1 MGNSLRVDEAVSRIS
16 TKVGSDSDGTPS
28 TESHLSQKVAKAA
41 ARELEP
47 ASQVVAHASLESR
60 SPIALD
66 VLDAMKDDG
75 DLVIA
80 GTCFS
85 PVDGHDG
92 VMQLACGRCPARWP

>member
-1 MGNSLRVDEAVSRIS
+1 MGDSLRVDEAVSRIS

-28 TESHLSQKVAKAA
+28 TESHLSQKVAIAA
-41 ARELEP
+41 PRELEP
-47 ASQVVAHASLESR
+47 ASEVVAHASLESR

-66 VLDAMKDDG
+66 VLNAMKDDG

-80 GTCFS
+80 GTCVS

-92 VMQLACGRCPARWP
+92 VAQLACGRCPAGWR